1 MPDLANL
8 LSFILAACFVII
20 VPGPATLLVTEL
32 ARLSTHRAAVAV
44 AGIVMGDIVLIAL
57 SAAGFAVLMQSLPW
71 LLPGLR
77 MLGAVYLLYLGMGL
91 LCSRNLTKQQEAKPA
106 SASFARGLLI
116 TISNPKPILFFS
128 SFFPLY
134 IPLAYDSALQGF
146 VTLGAMFEII
156 NVLYFILLCS
166 VLRWAKKRLT
176 HGKVRQGWLQKG
188 GMQKICGAGL
198 ILCGLGM
205 GWSL

>member
-1 MPDLANL
+1 MPELANL

-20 VPGPATLLVTEL
+20 VPGPATLLVAEL
-32 ARLSTHRAAVAV
+32 ASLSVQGAAIAV

-77 MLGAVYLLYLGMGL
+77 MLGAAYLLYLGINL
-91 LCSRNLTKQQEAKPA
+91 LRSAGTMTQLQPRPA
-106 SASFARGLLI
+106 SVSFARGLLI

-128 SFFPLY
+128 TFFPLY
-134 IPLAYDSALQGF
+134 LSPAHDAAVQGF
-146 VTLGAMFEII
+146 VTLGAMFEVI

-166 VLRWAKKRLT
+166 ILRWTAKRLA
-176 HGKVRQGWLQKG
+176 HSKGRQGWLQKAG
-188 GMQKICGAGL
+188 VHKICCVGL
-198 ILCGLGM
+198 ILC
-205 GWSL
+205 SLAMAWNF

>member
-1 MPDLANL
+1 MPELVNL

-20 VPGPATLLVTEL
+20 VPGPATLLVAEL
-32 ARLSTHRAAVAV
+32 ARLSARRAAIAV
-44 AGIVMGDIVLIAL
+44 TGIVMGDIVLIAL

-77 MLGAVYLLYLGMGL
+77 MLGAAYLLYLGINL
-91 LCSRNLTKQQEAKPA
+91 LRSAGTTTQLEPRPA

-128 SFFPLY
+128 TFFPLY
-134 IPLAYDSALQGF
+134 LSPVHDSAVQGF
-146 VTLGAMFEII
+146 VTLGAIFEVI

-166 VLRWAKKRLT
+166 MLRWAAKRLA
-176 HGKVRQGWLQKG
+176 HSKASQGWLQKAG
-188 GMQKICGAGL
+188 VQKICGAGL
-198 ILCGLGM
+198 ILCGLVM
-205 GWSL
+205 AWSL

>member
-8 LSFILAACFVII
+8 LSFILASCFVII
-20 VPGPATLLVTEL
+20 VPGPATLLVAEL
-32 ARLSTHRAAVAV
+32 ARFSTQRAAVAV

-57 SAAGFAVLMQSLPW
+57 SAAGFAVLMQSLSW

-77 MLGAVYLLYLGMGL
+77 MLGAAYLLYLGIGL
-91 LCSRNLTKQQEAKPA
+91 LCNRNLTKQQESKPA
-106 SASFARGLLI
+106 SASFVRGLLI

-128 SFFPLY
+128 TFFPLY
-134 IPLAYDSALQGF
+134 IPPAQSSAVQGF
-146 VTLGAMFEII
+146 IRLGAMFEVI

-166 VLRWAKKRLT
+166 TLTWAAKQFAQSR
-176 HGKVRQGWLQKG
+176 VRHSWLQKD
-188 GMQKICGAGL
+188 GMQKVCGAGL
-198 ILCGLGM
+198 LFCGLGM